1 MHQPARQPKLLK
13 DYAPSDFL
21 IEEVELDVTLEPK
34 ATRVAAKL
42 GLRPNPKVATGVRP
56 LVLDG
61 QSLTLQSL
69 ALNGKRL
76 APEHYDLSEG
86 SLTIPSVPAQP
97 FTLEIVTLCDPDG
110 NSALSGL
117 YRSRG
122 TYCTQC
128 EPEGFRRITFFLDR
142 ADVLAVYTVRI
153 EADRAT
159 TPVLLSNGNQV
170 AQGDIPGTGRHFAI
184 WHDPFPKPSY
194 LFALVGGDLACVP
207 DSFVTKSGRKV
218 ALGIYVEPGKEDR
231 CGWAME
237 SLKRAMRWDEE
248 RFGLEYDLDVFNIV
262 AVSDFNMGAMENK
275 GLNIFNDKLVL
286 ARPDTASDAD
296 YASIE
301 GVIAHEYF
309 HNWTGDR
316 VTCRDW
322 FQLCLKE
329 GLTVFR
335 DQEFT
340 GDTRSGPVERI
351 AAVRMLK
358 THQFPEDAGP
368 LAHPVR
374 PASYIEI
381 NNFYTATVY
390 EKGAELCRMLQTLLG
405 REGFRAGMDLYF
417 ERHDGEAVTVEDF
430 VAAMADAS
438 GRDLSQFMLWYTQS
452 GTPELACSLDYDA
465 HAKTARLSVSQ
476 VIPPTPGQTKKE
488 PMLIPLKVG
497 LIGANG
503 DELPLKLAGG
513 TALSDGLLEVT
524 AREQVFEFRDIP
536 SPPTP
541 SLLRGFSAPVRLTTS
556 LDPDQIEFLMMHDSD
571 PFNRWQAAQT
581 YALNLLTAAAR
592 GGGEHERARG
602 TAAARL
608 AIALGTTARD
618 EALLPAYRA
627 EFLKLPTESD
637 VARELAREVDTDAVH
652 QARESLRAKIGR
664 ESRETLAGL
673 YKQTAPTGP
682 YSPDPE
688 SAGLRALR
696 SAALDLLVATGEASE
711 IARAERHYRE
721 AANMTDAIAAL
732 SILSQVKGSARDQA
746 LDHFYARW
754 QDEPLV
760 LDKWFAVQAR
770 ATRPD
775 SVETVRAL
783 LSHPKFSL
791 KNPNRIRALLGSFA
805 HANPTGFNRGDGAGY
820 RLLAEQALEIDRFN
834 PHVAARLLG
843 AFESWRTLEPG
854 RQARAKAILEHLAAK
869 SLSTDSY
876 EIVTK
881 TLGAA

>member
-1 MHQPARQPKLLK
+1 MDQSRRAPKLLK
-13 DYAPSDFL
+13 NYAPPDYL
-21 IEEVELDVTLEPK
+21 IESVDLDIALDPSE
-34 ATRVAAKL
+34 TRVAAKL
-42 GLRPNPKVATGVRP
+42 KVRPNPKAAAGRP

-61 QSLTLQSL
+61 EGLTLKSV

-76 APEHYDLSEG
+76 APEDYALSETA
-86 SLTIPSVPAQP
+86 LTITSVPAEP
-97 FTLEIVTLCDPDG
+97 FTLEIVTLCDPEA
-110 NSALSGL
+110 NTALSGL

-122 TYCTQC
+122 IYCTQC
-128 EPEGFRRITFFLDR
+128 EPEGFRRITFFVDR
-142 ADVLAVYTVRI
+142 PDVLAVYTVRI
-153 EADRAT
+153 EADRASA
-159 TPVLLSNGNQV
+159 PVLLSNGNPL

-194 LFALVGGDLACVP
+194 LFALVGGDLARVP
-207 DSFVTKSGRKV
+207 DSFVTASGRKV
-218 ALGIYVEPGKEDR
+218 DLSIYVEPGKEDR
-231 CGWAME
+231 CAWAME

-248 RFGLEYDLDVFNIV
+248 RFGREYDLDVFNIV

-340 GDTRSGPVERI
+340 ADTRSGPVERI
-351 AAVRMLK
+351 AGVRMLK

-381 NNFYTATVY
+381 GNFYTATVY
-390 EKGAELCRMLQTLLG
+390 EKGAEVCRMLQTLLG
-405 REGFRAGMDLYF
+405 RDGFRKGLDLYF

-438 GRDLSQFMLWYTQS
+438 GRDLTQFMLWYTQS

-476 VIPPTPGQTKKE
+476 VVPSTPDQTQKD
-488 PMLIPLKVG
+488 PMFIPLKLG

-503 DELPLKLAGG
+503 DEIPLQLDG
-513 TALSDGLLEVT
+513 TPLTDGLIEVT
-524 AREQVFEFRDIP
+524 DREQTFTFRDVP

-541 SLLRGFSAPVRLTTS
+541 SLLRGFSAPVRITTN
-556 LDPDQIEFLMMHDSD
+556 LDADKIEFLMMHDSD

-581 YALNLLTAAAR
+581 YATNLLTEAAR
-592 GGGEHERARG
+592 HGDDGELTQGDGAERLAHALG
-602 TAAARL
+602 TAANDSSL
-608 AIALGTTARD
+608 H
-618 EALLPAYRA
+618 PAYRA
-627 EFLKLPTESD
+627 ELLKLPSESD
-637 VARELAREVDTDAVH
+637 IARELARNVDTDAVH
-652 QARESLRAKIGR
+652 RV
-664 ESRETLAGL
+664 RETLRAGIGKAIGDTL
-673 YKQTAPTGP
+673 AELFEKSAPSGP
-682 YSPDPE
+682 YSPDAE

-696 SAALDLLVATGEASE
+696 NVALDLLVATGASTE

-721 AANMTDAIAAL
+721 ATNMTDAITAL
-732 SILSQVKGSARDQA
+732 SILSHVPGPARDQA
-746 LDHFYARW
+746 LEQFYARW

-770 ATRPD
+770 AARAD
-775 SVETVRAL
+775 SVETVQKL

-791 KNPNRIRALLGSFA
+791 KNPNRVRALIGSFA
-805 HANPTGFNRGDGAGY
+805 HANPTGFNRADGAGY
-820 RLLAEQALEIDRFN
+820 RLFADQALAIDRFN
-834 PHVAARLLG
+834 PQIAARLLG
-843 AFESWRTLEPG
+843 AFESWRILEPV
-854 RQARAKAILEHLAAK
+854 RQAQAKAALEGLAAE

-876 EIVTK
+876 EIVGK
-881 TLGAA
+881 TLGSA

>member
-1 MHQPARQPKLLK
+1 MPQPARQPKLLK
-13 DYAPSDFL
+13 DYAPPDFL
-21 IEEVELDVTLEPK
+21 IEEVELDFALDPK

-42 GLRPNPKVATGVRP
+42 RLRPNPKAAAGQRP
-56 LVLDG
+56 LMLDG
-61 QSLTLQSL
+61 EGLALQSLTLD
-69 ALNGKRL
+69 GKRL
-76 APEHYDLSEG
+76 APSDYALKET
-86 SLTIPSVPAQP
+86 SLTIPSVPNGP
-97 FTLEIVTLCDPDG
+97 FTLEIATLCDPDA
-110 NSALSGL
+110 NTALSGL

-142 ADVLAVYTVRI
+142 PDVLAVYTVRI

-159 TPVLLSNGNQV
+159 TPVLLSNGNPI
-170 AQGDIPGTGRHFAI
+170 AQGDIAGTGRHFAI

-194 LFALVGGDLACVP
+194 LFALVGGDLARVP
-207 DSFVTKSGRKV
+207 DSFITMSGRKV

-405 REGFRAGMDLYF
+405 REGFRRGLDLYF

-438 GRDLSQFMLWYTQS
+438 GRDLGQFMLWYTQS

-465 HAKTARLSVSQ
+465 RAKTARLAVSQ

-503 DELPLKLAGG
+503 DELPLRLDGG
-513 TALSDGLLEVT
+513 AALSDGLLEVT

-592 GGGEHERARG
+592 CGGKYELACGKE
-602 TAAARL
+602 AARL
-608 AIALGTTARD
+608 ANALGATARD
-618 EALLPAYRA
+618 AGLLPAYRA

-652 QARESLRAKIGR
+652 QGREMLRATIGK
-664 ESRETLAGL
+664 ESREILARL
-673 YKQTAPTGP
+673 YEETVPTGP

-688 SAGLRALR
+688 SAGSRALR
-696 SAALDLLVATGEASE
+696 GAALDLLAATGEASE

-732 SILSQVKGSARDQA
+732 SILSHVAGPARDQA

-770 ATRPD
+770 AARPD

-791 KNPNRIRALLGSFA
+791 KNPNRIRALIGSFA
-805 HANPTGFNRGDGAGY
+805 HANPTGFNRADGAGY
-820 RLLAEQALEIDRFN
+820 LFLAEQALVIDSFN

-854 RQARAKAILEHLAAK
+854 RQALAKAVLGDLAAK

-881 TLGAA
+881 TLAGA

>member
-1 MHQPARQPKLLK
+1 M
-13 DYAPSDFL
+13 
-21 IEEVELDVTLEPK
+21 
-34 ATRVAAKL
+34 
-42 GLRPNPKVATGVRP
+42 
-56 LVLDG
+56 
-61 QSLTLQSL
+61 
-69 ALNGKRL
+69 
-76 APEHYDLSEG
+76 
-86 SLTIPSVPAQP
+86 
-97 FTLEIVTLCDPDG
+97 
-110 NSALSGL
+110 
-117 YRSRG
+117 
-122 TYCTQC
+122 
-128 EPEGFRRITFFLDR
+128 
-142 ADVLAVYTVRI
+142 LAVYTVRI
-153 EADRAT
+153 EGDRAT
-159 TPVLLSNGNQV
+159 TPVLLSNGNPI

-207 DSFVTKSGRKV
+207 DIFVTASGRKV

-231 CGWAME
+231 CAWAME

-248 RFGLEYDLDVFNIV
+248 RFGREYDLDVFNIV

-405 REGFRAGMDLYF
+405 RDGFRKGLDLYF
-417 ERHDGEAVTVEDF
+417 ERHDGQAVTVEDF
-430 VAAMADAS
+430 VDAMADANA
-438 GRDLSQFMLWYTQS
+438 RDLSQFMLWYTQS

-465 HAKTARLSVSQ
+465 HSKTARLSVSQ
-476 VIPPTPGQTKKE
+476 VTPPTPGQTKKE

-503 DELPLKLAGG
+503 DELPLKLDGG
-513 TALSDGLLEVT
+513 ARSSDGLLEVT

-556 LDPDQIEFLMMHDSD
+556 LDPDQIEFLMMHDGD

-581 YALNLLTAAAR
+581 YALNLLTGAAR
-592 GGGEHERARG
+592 GDLALVTGKRATHLAQALSV
-602 TAAARL
+602 TAS
-608 AIALGTTARD
+608 D
-618 EALLPAYRA
+618 DALLPAYRA
-627 EFLKLPTESD
+627 EFLKLPSESD
-637 VARELAREVDTDAVH
+637 IARELAREVDTDAVH
-652 QARESLRAKIGR
+652 RA
-664 ESRETLAGL
+664 RETLRATIGAEGRATLSEL
-673 YKQTAPTGP
+673 YDRTTPAGP

-696 SAALDLLVATGEASE
+696 GAALDLLVATGDPSE
-711 IARAERHYRE
+711 IARAERHYRT

-732 SILSQVKGSARDQA
+732 SILSHVTGKARDEA
-746 LDHFYARW
+746 LDDFYRRW

-770 ATRPD
+770 AATPN
-775 SVETVRAL
+775 SVETVQAL

-791 KNPNRIRALLGSFA
+791 KNPNRIRALIGSFA
-805 HANPTGFNRGDGAGY
+805 QANPTGFNRADGAGY
-820 RLLAEQALEIDRFN
+820 RLLAGQALEIDRFN

-843 AFESWRTLEPG
+843 AFESWRILEAG
-854 RQARAKAILEHLAAK
+854 RQAHAKAALEDLAAK

-881 TLGAA
+881 TLAAA